1 VEVRV
6 TELPGSQEAAGLV
19 VEPGRLLRIAGA
31 CGAGAL
37 ALGATG
43 LAGWIFGVP
52 ALQSVLPGLASMKAN
67 TAVGILLNGLALALA
82 AVPGGRP
89 RRAIATAAA
98 ALAMAIGAL
107 TLCEFLFHVD
117 FHLDQAIF
125 RDSSGRALPYYPG
138 RMAPTTATCLVLAG
152 AALLTARAGS
162 ARGRGFSR
170 VAGLALFT
178 IAVISAAGYL
188 YGVRPIGVIAYHTTQ
203 MAVHTSA
210 AFLLLSC
217 GIALMR
223 PAEGWVAV
231 VLSRDAG
238 GSIARRL
245 LPAAVGVPL
254 AGGLIFRG
262 GQRAGWYGEEFVIAA
277 VVVTTVLLTSAA
289 TCAAAARLGRADLR
303 RRASE
308 EELRRLNVELESR
321 VAGRTAELASAN
333 RELEAFAS
341 AVSHDLAAPLRTI
354 DGFAA
359 ALQKDLGP
367 ALAGDAASH
376 VRRIRG
382 AAQLM
387 GARIEAL
394 LDLSHVGRV
403 GMNRE
408 EIDLTAVARAVGEA
422 LRAAEP
428 SRAVNFRVQPGM
440 KARGDVRLVRAL
452 LDNLVGNAWKF
463 TSKSSPANVEIGEE
477 GAGKFFV
484 RDNGAGFDPA
494 LASKLFLPFERLHSQ
509 EEYGGHGIGLAT
521 ARRIAE
527 RHGGEIR
534 AEGAPGAG
542 ATFRFTLGG

>member
-1 VEVRV
+1 M
-6 TELPGSQEAAGLV
+6 TEQPGTHEIPGLV
-19 VEPGRLLRIAGA
+19 VEPARILRAARL

-37 ALGATG
+37 ALGAVG
-43 LAGWIFGVP
+43 LLGWIFGIP

-67 TAVGILLNGLALALA
+67 TAFGLSLCGLALALTGDPA
-82 AVPGGRP
+82 GRL
-89 RRAIATAAA
+89 RRPLAATAAV
-98 ALAMAIGAL
+98 LAILIGSL
-107 TLCEFLFHVD
+107 TLFEFLFALDLH
-117 FHLDQAIF
+117 FDQAVF
-125 RDSSGRALPYYPG
+125 KDSTGSALPYYP
-138 RMAPTTATCLVLAG
+138 RRKAPTTAACLILTGTGLLASSVRS
-152 AALLTARAGS
+152 ARARAC
-162 ARGRGFSR
+162 ARW
-170 VAGLALFT
+170 AGLAVFAV
-178 IAVISAAGYL
+178 AVIAATGYV
-188 YGVRPIGVIAYHTTQ
+188 YGVRPVGVVAYHTTQ
-203 MAVHTSA
+203 MAVHTAA
-210 AFLLLSC
+210 AFLLLSA
-217 GIALMR
+217 GIALSR
-223 PAEGWVAV
+223 PTEGWVAT
-231 VLSRDAG
+231 VLARDAG

-254 AGGLIFRG
+254 VGGLIFHS

-308 EELRRLNVELESR
+308 EELRRLNFELESR

-341 AVSHDLAAPLRTI
+341 AVSHDLVAPLRTV

-359 ALQKDLGP
+359 ALQHDLGP
-367 ALAGDAASH
+367 SLGEPATSH

-403 GMNRE
+403 EMKRE
-408 EIDLTAVARAVGEA
+408 EIDLSAMARDTGEA

-428 SRAVNFRVQPGM
+428 TRAVDFRVQPGLR
-440 KARGDVRLVRAL
+440 ASGDARLVRAL

-463 TSKSSPANVEIGEE
+463 TAKRSPSVVEVGLEPG
-477 GAGKFFV
+477 GAFFV
-484 RDNGAGFDPA
+484 RDNGAGFEPA
-494 LASKLFLPFERLHSQ
+494 RATKLFQPFERLHAQ
-509 EEYGGHGIGLAT
+509 DEYGGHGIGLAT
-521 ARRIAE
+521 ARRIVE

-534 AEGAPGAG
+534 AEGVPGAG